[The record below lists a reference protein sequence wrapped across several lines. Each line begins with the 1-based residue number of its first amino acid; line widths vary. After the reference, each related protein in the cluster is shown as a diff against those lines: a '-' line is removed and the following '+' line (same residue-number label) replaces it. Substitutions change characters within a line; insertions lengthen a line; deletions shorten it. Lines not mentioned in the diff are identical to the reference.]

1 MFRDLGSPTGSSLSL
16 AVFGATLAYQTQAVI
31 ARQTES
37 LGLDASALAALAR
50 AAGGRVREVPQEV
63 TDRLGA
69 SGLSADA
76 VMLQAHSEGL
86 NAALTNVGY
95 LLLALIVAALALSLR
110 LVKSTA
116 QKSADSLA
124 TDGGRAQ

>member
-1 MFRDLGSPTGSSLSL
+1 
-16 AVFGATLAYQTQAVI
+16 
-31 ARQTES
+31 
-37 LGLDASALAALAR
+37 
-50 AAGGRVREVPQEV
+50 
-63 TDRLGA
+63 
-69 SGLSADA
+69 
-76 VMLQAHSEGL
+76 MLQAHSEGL
-86 NAALTNVGY
+86 NAALSNVGY